1 MAVPPAI
8 ERLRSSLAQSRWDQA
23 IAILHQWDVDTAAA
37 LLLRIPYEEQ
47 QALFRKLP
55 VDFAA
60 KLVAAF
66 PYYQAYLLLHSRPP
80 DEMKAIVDSMH
91 PGERMQF
98 FDELPEET
106 WQTLMDELGAKEP
119 APSPVGQ

>member
-8 ERLRSSLAQSRWDQA
+8 ERLRTSLAQGRWDSA

-55 VDFAA
+55 IEFAA
-60 KLVAAF
+60 KLVPAF

-80 DEMKAIVDSMH
+80 DEMKAIVDCH
-91 PGERMQF
+91 
-98 FDELPEET
+98 
-106 WQTLMDELGAKEP
+106 
-119 APSPVGQ
+119 APRRAHAVLR